1 MIVDATVELPLINV
15 VEALPI
21 FEKSKVGRYD

>member
-1 MIVDATVELPLINV
+1 MNVDTIVELPVINV

-21 FEKSKVGRYD
+21 FEKCKGGRYD